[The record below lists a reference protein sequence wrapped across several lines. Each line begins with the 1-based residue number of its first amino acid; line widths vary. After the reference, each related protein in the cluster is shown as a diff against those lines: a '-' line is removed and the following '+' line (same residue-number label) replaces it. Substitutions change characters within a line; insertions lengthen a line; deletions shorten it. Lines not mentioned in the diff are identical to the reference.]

1 MLSKHFQKKGILVNF
16 LPKPNDG
23 VGSGAHVHLSLWKDG
38 ESASGDKDAPYAI
51 SGVFNSFLA
60 GLLKYFPALAHF
72 LAPSHNST
80 RRLLPGYFAGNYVFW
95 GIDNKEAPIRVVA
108 PSKPKF
114 EVTNAEIKT
123 FDHTAN
129 HYVAFALTIVCGIAG
144 IKEGLKLPTPCQEDP
159 GNWTEEKRLAEGLK
173 EIPNTFA

>member
-23 VGSGAHVHLSLWKDG
+23 VGSGAHAHLSLWKDG